1 MMPAPKLLMA
11 FIFFSDNGGLNWM
24 APLCRMASGTVT
36 STCGEQLTQHL
47 KPPALL
53 RAHTN
58 QHLNIPLCSTSG
70 CKTANIP
77 LYVPRVGWY
86 VSSHR
91 LFITQERLAEQKWQ
105 SHRSAHKN
113 VLDG

>member
-47 KPPALL
+47 KPPTLL
-53 RAHTN
+53 SAHIS
-58 QHLNIPLCSTSG
+58 QHLNIALCSPSGCETANIPLCSRNGMLCAFTVYKIKEMSAL
-70 CKTANIP
+70 TDLRI
-77 LYVPRVGWY
+77 RV
-86 VSSHR
+86 
-91 LFITQERLAEQKWQ
+91 LL
-105 SHRSAHKN
+105 
-113 VLDG
+113 

>member
-1 MMPAPKLLMA
+1 
-11 FIFFSDNGGLNWM
+11 M

-47 KPPALL
+47 KPPTHPL
-53 RAHTN
+53 R
-58 QHLNIPLCSTSG
+58 STSG

-77 LYVPRVGWY
+77 LYVLRMGWY

-91 LFITQERLAEQKWQ
+91 LFITQECLAEQKWQ
-105 SHRSAHKN
+105 SHRSVHKN
-113 VLDG
+113 LLDG